1 MIDSS
6 RFNIFWWIWN
16 VFECFL
22 TKHRFLQCDNDVRS
36 ISQKTFVIKYLNSFC
51 LIEWISAG
59 HGHEQTSVATL
70 VAEIHLENVE
80 TSVLDCVALENQ
92 DGMLT
97 LPRALKYIQSKSI
110 LITSRNLVRYTVY
123 ILRFYSFSHYSGGYI
138 LAIWRKKFL
147 NRCTSLLLKLS

>member
-1 MIDSS
+1 M
-6 RFNIFWWIWN
+6 NL
-16 VFECFL
+16 ECFL
-22 TKHRFLQCDNDVRS
+22 TEHRFLQCDNDVRS
-36 ISQKTFVIKYLNSFC
+36 VNQKTFVIKYLNSFC

-59 HGHEQTSVATL
+59 HERTFVATL

-110 LITSRNLVRYTVY
+110 LITSRNLVRYAVY
-123 ILRFYSFSHYSGGYI
+123 IFRFYSFSHHSGGYI
-138 LAIWRKKFL
+138 LAI
-147 NRCTSLLLKLS
+147 

>member
-1 MIDSS
+1 M
-6 RFNIFWWIWN
+6 NL
-16 VFECFL
+16 ECFL
-22 TKHRFLQCDNDVRS
+22 TKHRFLQCDNDVHS

-59 HGHEQTSVATL
+59 HERIFSATL

-80 TSVLDCVALENQ
+80 TSVLDYVALENQ

-110 LITSRNLVRYTVY
+110 LITSRNLVRYTIY
-123 ILRFYSFSHYSGGYI
+123 IFRFYSFSHYSGGYI
-138 LAIWRKKFL
+138 LAI
-147 NRCTSLLLKLS
+147 